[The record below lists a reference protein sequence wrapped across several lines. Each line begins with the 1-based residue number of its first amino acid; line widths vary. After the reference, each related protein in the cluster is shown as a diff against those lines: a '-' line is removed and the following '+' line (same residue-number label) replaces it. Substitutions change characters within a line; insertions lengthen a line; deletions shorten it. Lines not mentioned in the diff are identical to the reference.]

1 MKPSSETLTPVVKWS
16 VTAVL
21 ILFPAVPMVRAAI
34 EGSSTSSGPAFLI
47 GLALLLPAL
56 IYAAAVH
63 TKWCVII
70 VGALLVLI
78 TAQLWAGFYSLAAD
92 NPLAGIVPIFGS
104 LYTTVIAAAGAV
116 VDGLLRYRRTD
127 LRSGRP

>member
-1 MKPSSETLTPVVKWS
+1 MKPDSEALTPAVKWT
-16 VTAVL
+16 VTALL

-34 EGSSTSSGPAFLI
+34 EGSSTNAGPAILI
-47 GLALLLPAL
+47 GLALLRPAL
-56 IYAAAVH
+56 IYAAAIH

-78 TAQLWAGFYSLAAD
+78 TVQLWAGVYSLAAD

-116 VDGLLRYRRTD
+116 VDGLLRYRRTN
-127 LRSGRP
+127 LPSGRP